1 MSGKTV
7 FGRSLVAGDGNTTA
21 LGRDGNGDWS
31 RSRSRKI
38 ARKRAPTSEPL
49 TLFDVGRKKLPM
61 RKAALRL
68 LVVLRGFVVSEL
80 SPVAFTMSGKTAFG
94 KSLVAG
100 DGEYAR
106 PRSGW
111 KWRLV
116 ALPENRP
123 QAGSYLQAVYAQ

>member
-1 MSGKTV
+1 
-7 FGRSLVAGDGNTTA
+7 
-21 LGRDGNGDWS
+21 
-31 RSRSRKI
+31 
-38 ARKRAPTSEPL
+38 
-49 TLFDVGRKKLPM
+49 M

-94 KSLVAG
+94 RSLVAG
-100 DGEYAR
+100 DGEYDR
-106 PRSGW
+106 PRSEW
-111 KWRLV
+111 KWRLVAV